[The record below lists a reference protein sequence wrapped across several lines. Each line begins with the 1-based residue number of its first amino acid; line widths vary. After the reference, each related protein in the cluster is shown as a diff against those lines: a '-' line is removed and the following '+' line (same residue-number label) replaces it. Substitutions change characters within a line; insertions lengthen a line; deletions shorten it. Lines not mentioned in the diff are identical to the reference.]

1 MKPRLCILDAT
12 RILKANGP
20 KGGKLEDV
28 EAKLMLAAGVD
39 IVALDA
45 WGAEIAGKNPA
56 DIGTI
61 VKGQEYGLGKIAY
74 RSLALRE
81 LAVS

>member
-1 MKPRLCILDAT
+1 MYRLKTSSTQVALIL
-12 RILKANGP
+12 
-20 KGGKLEDV
+20 V
-28 EAKLMLAAGVD
+28 LMAEGVD
-39 IVALDA
+39 ILALDA

-56 DIGTI
+56 EIGSI
-61 VKGQEYGLGKIAY
+61 VKGQEYGLGKIDY

>member
-1 MKPRLCILDAT
+1 MRL

-45 WGAEIAGKNPA
+45 WGAEVMGQQAGGHRLDRQRP
-56 DIGTI
+56 G
-61 VKGQEYGLGKIAY
+61 GGLGKIDY

-81 LAVS
+81 IAVS